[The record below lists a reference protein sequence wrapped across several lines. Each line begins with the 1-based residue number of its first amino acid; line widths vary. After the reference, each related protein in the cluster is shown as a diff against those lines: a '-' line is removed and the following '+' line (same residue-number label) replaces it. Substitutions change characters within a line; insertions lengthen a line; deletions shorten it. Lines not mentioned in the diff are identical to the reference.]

1 VVEEPVAVPVVWDGA
16 TLRRA
21 ADGDGDGDG
30 DGASVQVG
38 PSAVGAFCR
47 LKDDVLSPGE
57 RLGPLNAAL
66 LRFLDDELGTGFGPV
81 EPAPDVR
88 AP

>member
-1 VVEEPVAVPVVWDGA
+1 MSRRRVVEEAVALPVVWDGA

-21 ADGDGDGDG
+21 ADGDG
-30 DGASVQVG
+30 ATVQVG

-47 LKDDVLSPGE
+47 LKDDLLSPGE

-81 EPAPDVR
+81 EAAPDVR
-88 AP
+88 AT